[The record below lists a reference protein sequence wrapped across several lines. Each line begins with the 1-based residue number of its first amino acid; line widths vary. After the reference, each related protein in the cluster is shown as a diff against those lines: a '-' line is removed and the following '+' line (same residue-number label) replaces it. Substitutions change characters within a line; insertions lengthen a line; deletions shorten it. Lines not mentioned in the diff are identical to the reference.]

1 MNFNTI
7 QQELN
12 KKIKKMSEED
22 FKKFIAELKRIYYKN
37 KEVKDSEK
45 DN

>member
-1 MNFNTI
+1 MHFNTI

-12 KKIKKMSEED
+12 KKIKRMSEDD

-37 KEVKDSEK
+37 KKGERWKNE
-45 DN
+45 